1 MKRVLGIAIAAAI
14 SVGVGGCEV
23 ERIETPSRPETQEE
37 PTLPASFHM
46 FGLSLGM
53 SQSELKALLPSAECD
68 GTRCR
73 GQMRTG
79 EVDADTSMNA
89 LFSDDDR
96 LIYVA
101 VAGAGAKD
109 ARSVASRR
117 YGAPTTMPEWLN
129 PLVRSYQFSSADF
142 WIDAEGNALR
152 ATMGLGDSGSIQ
164 IYSREGAE
172 VMLRERV
179 DGLVAKLGEVIGARD
194 STPTLMGI
202 SAGDS
207 LRSIRGGC
215 ERLRDVSELRCFGL
229 EQRLRGWT
237 HESGNPRARVA
248 VLAQDGIATTVM
260 VSGDA
265 AEESRNL
272 AEAGWR
278 AALLARAEELGLAA
292 EPVGPDGTAR
302 VRFANGDTL
311 EMTVDFPYGAQLT
324 LKQGVVSDE
333 VPEI

>member
-37 PTLPASFHM
+37 PTLPASFQM

-79 EVDADTSMNA
+79 EVDADTSMTA
-89 LFSDDDR
+89 LFSEDDR
-96 LIYVA
+96 LIYVS
-101 VAGAGAKD
+101 VFGAGAKD
-109 ARSVASRR
+109 AGRVAWSR
-117 YGAPTTMPEWLN
+117 YGSATAIPEWLS
-129 PLVRSYQFSSADF
+129 PLIRSYQFSTPEF
-142 WIDAEGNALR
+142 WIDADGNALR
-152 ATMGLGDSGSIQ
+152 VPIAFADSGSMQ
-164 IYSREGAE
+164 MYSREGAE
-172 VMLRERV
+172 VLLRERV

-215 ERLRDVSELRCFGL
+215 ERLRDVRELRCFGV

-248 VLAQDGIATTVM
+248 VLAEDGVATTIM

-265 AEESRNL
+265 AQESRNL

-278 AALLARAEELGLAA
+278 AALLARAEALGLAA

-302 VRFANGDTL
+302 IRFSNGDTL

-324 LKQGVVSDE
+324 LKKGVVSDE